1 MSQFDFFENRLS
13 FYREIALE
21 NLLDVLPA
29 REPRRYFYELL
40 PEYPRRSGKGLRA
53 ALCLATCLAYGGR
66 IQDAINS
73 AVAIEL
79 FHNGFLVHDD
89 IQDESMFRRGE
100 GTLHTR
106 HGVGVAIN
114 VGNALNLLSLQVLM
128 KNQRL
133 LGGRLAWQLFGESS
147 EMLRQTLEGQALEL
161 GWIRDNVCDLSD
173 RDYLRMALKKTA
185 WYTCIYPCRTGG
197 LIATGGGINPDRF
210 YRFGWFL
217 GIAFQ
222 IQDDL
227 LNLVGSYGRYGK
239 EIYGDLWEG
248 KRTLMLIHLLNHCT
262 AQEQRDLKAILALTR
277 QARSADQIEW
287 IYERMTHYGS
297 IAYGRKCARQ
307 FAGAALYEFKHA
319 YSHLPDSDDKRFI
332 LEMVLYMIERE
343 C

>member
-1 MSQFDFFENRLS
+1 MSQFEFFEKRLD
-13 FYREIALE
+13 FYREVAFS
-21 NLLDVLPA
+21 NLLSVLPA
-29 REPRRYFYELL
+29 REPKRYFYDLL
-40 PEYPRRSGKGLRA
+40 PEYPKRSGKGLRA

-66 IQDAINS
+66 IQNAINS

-89 IQDESMFRRGE
+89 VQDESMFRRGNE
-100 GTLHTR
+100 TLHTK
-106 HGVGVAIN
+106 HGIGVAIN
-114 VGNALNLLSLQVLM
+114 IGNALNLFSLQVLM
-128 KNQRL
+128 KNQAL
-133 LGGRLAWQLFGESS
+133 LGSKLAWQLFSESS

-173 RDYLRMALKKTA
+173 RDYLRLALKKTA
-185 WYTCIYPCRTGG
+185 WYTCIYPCRAGG

-227 LNLVGSYGRYGK
+227 LNLVGNYGQYGK
-239 EIYGDLWEG
+239 EIGGDLWEG
-248 KRTLMLIHLLNHCT
+248 KRTLMLIHLLNHCSS
-262 AQEQRDLKAILALTR
+262 QEKAELKAILALSRPERTE
-277 QARSADQIEW
+277 DQIEW
-287 IYERMTHYGS
+287 IYEKMIHYGS
-297 IAYGRKCARQ
+297 IAFGRKCARQ
-307 FAGAALYEFKHA
+307 FAGAALYEFHNA
-319 YSHLPDSDDKRFI
+319 YGHLPDSEDKRFI

>member
-1 MSQFDFFENRLS
+1 MTQFDFFEERLGY
-13 FYREIALE
+13 YREITLN
-21 NLLDVLPA
+21 NLLTVLPS

-40 PEYPRRSGKGLRA
+40 PDYPKRGGKGLRA

-66 IQDAINS
+66 IQNALNA

-89 IQDESMFRRGE
+89 IQDESVFRRGTN
-100 GTLHTR
+100 TLHAQ

-114 VGNALNLLSLQVLM
+114 IGNALNLLSLQVLM
-128 KNQRL
+128 KNQAV
-133 LGGRLAWQLFGESS
+133 LGGRLAWQLFNESS

-161 GWIRDNVCDLSD
+161 GWIRDNACDLTD

-185 WYTCIYPCRTGG
+185 WYTCIYPCRAGG
-197 LIATGGGINPDRF
+197 LAATGGGIDPNRF

-217 GIAFQ
+217 GVAFQ

-227 LNLVGSYGRYGK
+227 LNLVGDYGRYGK

-262 AQEQRDLKAILALTR
+262 PQEKTELQAILEHSREDRTE
-277 QARSADQIEW
+277 DQVNW
-287 IYERMTHYGS
+287 IFDRMTQYGS
-297 IAYGRKCARQ
+297 IAFGRQCARQ
-307 FAGAALYEFKHA
+307 FAGAALYEFQKA
-319 YSHLPDSDDKRFI
+319 YGHLPDSDDKRFI
-332 LEMVLYMIERE
+332 LEMVLYMIERK